1 MVTKLP
7 LPKGPSNQ
15 TGMGA
20 TPGTQQRAKR
30 NLATG
35 GGYNPNMPVGRQI
48 ARQAASSYQQSK
60 AAPAPS
66 AAARGMSA
74 AQPRTPQAV
83 SGQAATGRPVA
94 VSGQAATGR
103 PVVTSGQAA
112 TGRPAVTQ
120 TAYDPTRG
128 YNVLATMTPQ
138 EILETNKNLGM
149 SNLTQL
155 GRPEREQT
163 NFRKAIEWYEDP
175 DPKSWTGAEST
186 AATEATAK
194 EAAKDLSE
202 LEDASED
209 SYKSKSYQDMSE
221 EVGESTVDP
230 EAPESPDIEIEDA
243 PEFSKEYE
251 GVPEDLG
258 DDEINSIEGLIDAWK
273 TTNDQDD
280 IGFDPEKKQAAI
292 DALDQKYATHLQQVL
307 MGLDRQAAMA
317 GTFGSAAHTMNINT
331 AVSGALAQMADEYMN
346 LELADLQAVEDD
358 YAEEFAHMQG
368 LADEYQGMFDMKS
381 SLEQLKMAATE
392 LGIDQFNA
400 EIQKYLATGEMSKIL
415 LEKYGI
421 DAQVFDSLIKQLG
434 IEQGTAVDLLGLEQA
449 GEQLEADLKNNALAL
464 ASTLFGEEGAGL
476 VAAAIDMIEEQY
488 DSYDQQW
495 VLDILALAASAN
507 AAVAGGASP
516 EEAEQIFW
524 EAFAEMMN
532 EIQTYGPATEVPEDD
547 ETVSEELDPA
557 AAEEEEGEEEEG

>member
-1 MVTKLP
+1 
-7 LPKGPSNQ
+7 
-15 TGMGA
+15 
-20 TPGTQQRAKR
+20 
-30 NLATG
+30 
-35 GGYNPNMPVGRQI
+35 
-48 ARQAASSYQQSK
+48 
-60 AAPAPS
+60 
-66 AAARGMSA
+66 
-74 AQPRTPQAV
+74 
-83 SGQAATGRPVA
+83 
-94 VSGQAATGR
+94 
-103 PVVTSGQAA
+103 
-112 TGRPAVTQ
+112 

-128 YNVLATMTPQ
+128 YNVLAAMTPQ

-155 GRPEREQT
+155 ERPKQLFLYAEGDE
-163 NFRKAIEWYEDP
+163 KEWYEDP
-175 DPKSWTGAEST
+175 NQKDWTANEST
-186 AATEATAK
+186 AATEATVK

-202 LEDASED
+202 LEDAEED
-209 SYKSKSYQDMSE
+209 VFESKSFEGMQA
-221 EVGESTVDP
+221 EVDAAGPDNVV
-230 EAPESPDIEIEDA
+230 APDSPEIELPDA
-243 PEFSKEYE
+243 PDSPEGYA

-258 DDEINSIEGLIDAWK
+258 NDEITSIEGLIDAWK
-273 TTNDQDD
+273 TTNNQDD
-280 IGFDPEKKQAAI
+280 IGFDPAKKQAAI

-358 YAEEFAHMQG
+358 YAEEFTQLQG

-381 SLEQLKMAATE
+381 SLEQLKMAANE
-392 LGIDQFNA
+392 LGIQQFNA

-449 GEQLEADLKNNALAL
+449 GEQLEADLKNNALTL

-488 DSYDQQW
+488 DKKDAQW
-495 VLDILALAASAN
+495 VLDILSLAASAN
-507 AAVAGGASP
+507 AAVAAGASP
-516 EEAEQIFW
+516 EEAAELFW

-532 EIQTYGPATEVPEDD
+532 E
-547 ETVSEELDPA
+547 
-557 AAEEEEGEEEEG
+557 